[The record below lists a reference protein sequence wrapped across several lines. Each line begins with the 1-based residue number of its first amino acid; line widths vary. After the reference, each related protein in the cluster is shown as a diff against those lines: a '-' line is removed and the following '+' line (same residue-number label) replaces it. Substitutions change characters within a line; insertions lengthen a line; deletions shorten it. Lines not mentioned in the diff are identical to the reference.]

1 MKQITLAGR
10 IPRAIS
16 WKLGL
21 GLRFPNWV
29 CVKKQSENHA
39 VWQVYSD
46 DGLLRNGY
54 TYNWKIISYYSVS
67 VLRQLTPKIGG
78 LNMCIRIVTIC
89 LAVQTLF
96 TERLL
101 RFRGY
106 LSSFGCIHWLG
117 FSHLALIVYA
127 QPIRSFPVNWDF
139 FIISSSIFFI
149 FIILNCSLLGTLQ
162 LLLSTTLTSEAKIV
176 ISHPLP
182 WIPGR

>member
-29 CVKKQSENHA
+29 CVKKQSESHA

-127 QPIRSFPVNWDF
+127 QPIPVNEEFLHHF
-139 FIISSSIFFI
+139 FID
-149 FIILNCSLLGTLQ
+149 ILHFYYSQ
-162 LLLSTTLTSEAKIV
+162 LLVAGNSSAAPIHHSN
-176 ISHPLP
+176 I
-182 WIPGR
+182 WG